1 MSKLEVRNLKGETV
15 GHYEWD
21 DHRLVTDRGVQAVHD
36 LVVARQAT
44 RRAGTANTRGK
55 GEVAGSNRKPW
66 RQKGTGRARAG
77 YRRSPIW
84 RGGGVAHGP
93 HPRSYAMRVNRKAA
107 RLAFA
112 RAVSERIAAGEGV
125 VVESLEIPEPKTRH
139 VAELVRSLGSPRSL
153 LLLAEPVGRNLR
165 LAARNLPGVEVA
177 AARDVG
183 VEAVLRPARIV
194 ATPAAMDVLAGRIAP
209 VVAGGAQ

>member
-1 MSKLEVRNLKGETV
+1 MRKLDVRNLNGETV

-21 DHRLVTDRGVQAVHD
+21 DRRLITDRGVQAVHD
-36 LVVARQAT
+36 VIVARQAT

-55 GEVAGSNRKPW
+55 GDVAGSNRKPW

-93 HPRSYAMRVNRKAA
+93 HPHSYELRVNRKTA

-112 RAVSERIAAGEGV
+112 RAVSERIAAGEITV
-125 VVESLEIPEPKTRH
+125 IESLEIPEPKTRH
-139 VAELVRSLGSPRSL
+139 VVALLRAIGSPRSV
-153 LLLAEPVGRNLR
+153 LLLAEPVSRNLR
-165 LAARNLPGVEVA
+165 LAARNVAGVQVA
-177 AARDVG
+177 SARDVG
-183 VEAVLRPARIV
+183 IEAVLRPARIV
-194 ATPAAMDVLAGRIAP
+194 ATPGAMDALAGRIAT
-209 VVAGGAQ
+209 VVGGGA